1 MKRQEM
7 INLISDNVL
16 FNFLPNFPLYKRNLI
31 ADMMLSEA
39 EKNGMIAPGYGT
51 ELPNGDHSHKMEWE
65 ENE

>member
-39 EKNGMIAPGYGT
+39 EKNGMIAPEIQKNFEDGFPYYV
-51 ELPNGDHSHKMEWE
+51 NEWE